1 MHSLGFIITNGLLLG
16 LGLSMDAFAVSV
28 ANGLNEPD
36 MQLRR
41 SVLIAGTFAV
51 FQTLMPLLGWVLVQ
65 SLGRLFSWLQPLI
78 PWIAL
83 ALLTYIGIKM
93 ILDGVHQKGGEE
105 AKQFTLG
112 LLVLQAVAT
121 SIDALSVGFTTA
133 ELGFMEALLESLI
146 IGAVTLLD
154 CFLGVRI
161 GKHFGMKISYR
172 ASIVGGCVLILVG
185 MEILITSFFS

>member
-28 ANGLNEPD
+28 ANGLNEPV

-161 GKHFGMKISYR
+161 GKRFGMKISYR

-185 MEILITSFFS
+185 LEILITSFFS